1 MRETHEPSRERTRS
15 TSIKRSRRS
24 RHARRC
30 LRVEAEDRPAPFRD
44 RSRYAPRLLLEWFA
58 HISLG
63 PQSGNG
69 GLLRDS
75 RPWTGLLIRALGA
88 ALCGS
93 AKSGNASGPS
103 EIGDDD
109 SVLLVDDTTTL
120 VALAQMCVLE
130 VHTWGARMATLDRP
144 DVLVFDLDPDGE
156 VPWSE
161 EELDLGVTPTQFTVQ
176 NVLLRL
182 RTNGDPW
189 AGKGSAILR

>member
-1 MRETHEPSRERTRS
+1 
-15 TSIKRSRRS
+15 
-24 RHARRC
+24 
-30 LRVEAEDRPAPFRD
+30 
-44 RSRYAPRLLLEWFA
+44 
-58 HISLG
+58 
-63 PQSGNG
+63 
-69 GLLRDS
+69 
-75 RPWTGLLIRALGA
+75 
-88 ALCGS
+88 
-93 AKSGNASGPS
+93 
-103 EIGDDD
+103 
-109 SVLLVDDTTTL
+109 LLVDDTTTL